1 MEKEQLCYI
10 IIDNDIKP
18 AEFIE
23 NCNSWT
29 IHVKNL
35 ENEEEQ

>member
-18 AEFIE
+18 AKFIE
-23 NCNSWT
+23 NCNSWK

-35 ENEEEQ
+35 EHEEE